1 MKCAECKFYFEQRYV
16 GGECRYDA
24 PQLVDG
30 RYGRWPSIQR
40 DGWCGRFVLKVS
52 TATQVVVGLPYIEE

>member
-1 MKCAECKFYFEQRYV
+1 MKCAECRFYFEQRYV

-40 DGWCGRFVLKVS
+40 DGWCGRFVAKDERTVTGVEVLNV
-52 TATQVVVGLPYIEE
+52 TVE